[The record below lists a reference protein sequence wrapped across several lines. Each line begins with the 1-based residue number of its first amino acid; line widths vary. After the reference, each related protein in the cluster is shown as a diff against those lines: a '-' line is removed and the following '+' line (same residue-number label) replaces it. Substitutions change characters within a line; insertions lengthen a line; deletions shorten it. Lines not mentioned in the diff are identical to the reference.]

1 MFRDEFVV
9 KKRFL
14 NKRWSFNFFPAKKCT
29 GMSFKKNRLGFSG
42 FNGSGNGNSLSH
54 EYLTSSHKPVLI
66 SLNYR
71 CGLHRKLKELLSS
84 QKYSHWVIVLHYCWV
99 SLAASMGT
107 TIKQY
112 QSRNN
117 CYNNFVKA
125 RDAFWRLQGRF
136 WNRVLLMFYLNVFH
150 LPTLKTFLDITSCGM
165 RWCFG
170 LHKWC
175 ATMFTSY
182 RL

>member
-71 CGLHRKLKELLSS
+71 CGLHRKLKELLYS
-84 QKYSHWVIVLHYCWV
+84 QKYSHWVIVLHYCWL

-112 QSRNN
+112 WSRNN

-136 WNRVLLMFYLNVFH
+136 WNRVLMMFYLNVFH
-150 LPTLKTFLDITSCGM
+150 LPTLKTLLDITSCGM

-175 ATMFTSY
+175 ATMFTSHG
-182 RL
+182 L